1 MFPASLMSLPMALPL
16 RPSRS
21 STRRIS
27 GVKRMKMTMMM
38 VPDWRMESKSQLR
51 VYMLKSWVA
60 TEATINRPTPLMTS
74 YARVSLVQTM
84 SL

>member
-51 VYMLKSWVA
+51 VYRLRNWA
-60 TEATINRPTPLMTS
+60 AAEATIRNPTPLSTS
-74 YARVSLVQTM
+74 
-84 SL
+84 